1 MKTSIIFLL
10 SLASALAHPLL
21 SCSCG
26 VAPMPCNC
34 GLGSGEDV
42 CHDSDKPKTCTPL
55 VVRPLEV
62 PKPKLP
68 APLLLPPVG
77 SPCSC
82 HTSLVKP
89 AVVPNPPCTACSGG
103 YAGSIDVL
111 NNQHLTLSQQQQIL
125 FGGGCS
131 GAQNGGLYGAQA
143 GAYGYTP
150 VARPIL
156 VDDIEKTPV
165 NPANYVPADPVSLSV
180 AYKMAQEKCHHNED
194 KLSFGFRS
202 LPKDV
207 PIYVRRMG
215 NNIPEENLFN
225 LNGQIVELKK
235 IACQS
240 RKSLDDEAAE
250 QLADLQ
256 EEEEEARMAVNPYK
270 SLTLGELGY
279 GPAKIEGQF
288 VDLPSAG
295 PGPSFGEGAASKN
308 CDDGFKPGN
317 VIITQVPKV
326 ENLAMP
332 PPLPEPCP
340 ADEEAFIP
348 PPPAVPQ
355 GALFTSPYTYLS
367 SASSSSAST
376 KNLYSKSVFLQKVG
390 CS

>member
-1 MKTSIIFLL
+1 MNTSIFLLL
-10 SLASALAHPLL
+10 SLASTLAHPLL

-26 VAPMPCNC
+26 VAPLSCNC

-42 CHDSDKPKTCTPL
+42 CHDNDKIKTCTPL
-55 VVRPLEV
+55 VVRPLEI

-68 APLLLPPVG
+68 STLLLPPVD

-89 AVVPNPPCTACSGG
+89 AVVPNPPCTAYSGG
-103 YAGSIDVL
+103 YTGSVDVL

-125 FGGGCS
+125 FGGAQTGGC
-131 GAQNGGLYGAQA
+131 G

-156 VDDIEKTPV
+156 VDEIEKTPV

-180 AYKMAQEKCHHNED
+180 AYKMSQEKCHQNED

-207 PIYVRRMG
+207 PIYFRRSG

-235 IACQS
+235 IPCNSQ
-240 RKSLDDEAAE
+240 KSLDDEAAE
-250 QLADLQ
+250 QLTDLQ
-256 EEEEEARMAVNPYK
+256 EEEQEARMAVNPYT
-270 SLTLGELGY
+270 SLTLGEIGY
-279 GPAKIEGQF
+279 GPAKIDGQF

-295 PGPSFGEGAASKN
+295 PGPSFDAAPAKN

-317 VIITQVPKV
+317 VIITQVPKM
-326 ENLAMP
+326 ESLAMP

-367 SASSSSAST
+367 SASSSSSASAST